1 MMIVCA
7 VLAAAMAAGEVRF
20 EKAESIWTTAEKG
33 EINSSFDF
41 AAWSRRLESRDA

>member
-1 MMIVCA
+1 
-7 VLAAAMAAGEVRF
+7 MAAGEVRF
-20 EKAESIWTTAEKG
+20 EKAEPIWTTAEKG